1 MHFLMFYKASLTTPQ
16 QRIAINSD
24 TWQKYQCVIN
34 HGSITDR
41 LNHGSIIDRLNHGSI
56 IDRLNHGSIIDR
68 LKHGYVTW
76 EV

>member
-1 MHFLMFYKASLTTPQ
+1 MYFLKFYKASLTAPQ
-16 QRIAINSD
+16 RRIAINGVA
-24 TWQKYQCVIN
+24 WQKVQCVI
-34 HGSITDR
+34 
-41 LNHGSIIDRLNHGSI
+41 NHGSI